1 MSLDIDLARRNMV
14 DNQVRTWDVLDPR
27 VLDALAAVPREDFV
41 PARYRSLAFADLM
54 LPLGHGE
61 VMLKP
66 AVEGRI
72 LQTLQLT
79 PGDSVLEV
87 GTGSGFLTACLSR
100 LARSVASIDCHA
112 DFADAATRRLRR
124 IGASNVRIETG
135 DAMATFDPGVRHD
148 AVVIGGAVAM
158 LPDRFASW
166 VRPGGRLFAIVGR
179 PPAMQAVLHR
189 RLDESQWH
197 RETLFE
203 TALPYLRNAAPQ
215 PRFAL

>member
-72 LQTLQLT
+72 K
-79 PGDSVLEV
+79 
-87 GTGSGFLTACLSR
+87 
-100 LARSVASIDCHA
+100 
-112 DFADAATRRLRR
+112 
-124 IGASNVRIETG
+124 
-135 DAMATFDPGVRHD
+135 
-148 AVVIGGAVAM
+148 
-158 LPDRFASW
+158 
-166 VRPGGRLFAIVGR
+166 
-179 PPAMQAVLHR
+179 
-189 RLDESQWH
+189 
-197 RETLFE
+197 
-203 TALPYLRNAAPQ
+203 ALGQ
-215 PRFAL
+215 

>member
-1 MSLDIDLARRNMV
+1 
-14 DNQVRTWDVLDPR
+14 
-27 VLDALAAVPREDFV
+27 
-41 PARYRSLAFADLM
+41 M
-54 LPLGHGE
+54 LGE
-61 VMLKP
+61 
-66 AVEGRI
+66 RI
-72 LQTLQLT
+72 RPPWL
-79 PGDSVLEV
+79 
-87 GTGSGFLTACLSR
+87 
-100 LARSVASIDCHA
+100 
-112 DFADAATRRLRR
+112 RRLYWLQ
-124 IGASNVRIETG
+124 AEVV
-135 DAMATFDPGVRHD
+135 AMATDI
-148 AVVIGGAVAM
+148 AEVIGGAVAM